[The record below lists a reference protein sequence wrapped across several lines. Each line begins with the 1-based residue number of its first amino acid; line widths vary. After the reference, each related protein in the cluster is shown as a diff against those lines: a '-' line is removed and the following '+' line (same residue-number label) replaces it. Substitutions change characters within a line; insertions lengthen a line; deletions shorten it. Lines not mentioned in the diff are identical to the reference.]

1 MADVLFRKHPLWE
14 KHSGYERSQV
24 MENSS
29 LRPDIVIRQPG
40 GQPVIVETEFAP
52 ARGVEQDALSRLG
65 DRLSHTGE
73 RIDQVLAVRIPIA
86 LSRGQERLTRRVSE
100 SLYEYCV
107 FSAGSERP
115 YARWPETGWIEGSI
129 DNLARCIEHAVLSE
143 QLVAKGLDVLERAV
157 LHTTQMMQDSIEQ
170 GFPDAAHQI
179 ADVLHQEEG
188 EQTLRL
194 AMTILANALTFHMAI
209 SGAHR
214 IPTLDAL
221 RIQDGA
227 GPPAKR
233 QVLDCW
239 RRIREEIN
247 YWPIFD
253 IARRILEPMPARI
266 AHPILDRLAQ
276 SAGELVNV
284 GITTMHDL
292 TGRLFQALIA
302 DRKFLATFYTLPSS
316 AALLAELSVSRLGCD
331 WTQDDAYTQLQ
342 IADFACGTGTLL
354 SAAYQAVLARYRRTG
369 QDDKAIHCAM
379 IEKSLIAADIMPAA
393 THLAASQLSSA
404 HPSVTFADTRVYTL
418 PYGKDAERGKGQ
430 EISIG
435 SLDLIQDAR
444 ARALFPT
451 GAESQ
456 LRGGGE
462 AQTTQNV
469 HISTQSVDLVIMNP
483 PFTRPTNHES
493 AMVPVP
499 SFAGFETPADEQR
512 EMSKRLKKIRDL
524 LKQAGTQP
532 AGHGNA
538 GLASNFVDLA
548 HQKVKSGGV
557 VALVLPHAFVQGGSW
572 EAARRLVEKHYGN
585 VIIISIAASGS
596 TQRAFS
602 ADTGMAE
609 VLVVATR
616 LNSSEDQAVKDGSPA
631 LFVSLRRRPRSLMEA
646 SEVAAAISRI
656 PPDRED
662 GRLASGGAH
671 FGGYIRATLE
681 EGGGAAGLRNPALA
695 KAMLRLRSFEFRIPQ
710 VVQSYAL
717 PVTQLGEL
725 GNRGKLHR
733 DISGENRGPFDVLP
747 IKDVPSYPML
757 WAHDASR
764 ERRLTVLPDT
774 QGDVRPGCQ
783 NQADEVWNTATRLHL
798 NLDFRLN
805 SQSLAACL
813 TPELVLG
820 GTAWPNFL
828 LKDTQW
834 ERMIVLWAN
843 STLGLMNFWWTG
855 TRQQQGRARLT
866 ISQLPRLMVIDPS
879 ELSSAQVIRSNETFD
894 ALKEQ
899 QLLPANEA
907 YRDPVRQAL
916 DRFVL
921 LDLLELPADVL
932 EPFDRLRLQ
941 WCAEPSVHG
950 GKSTAPPDCAQ

>member
-1 MADVLFRKHPLWE
+1 MADVLFRKHPLWQ
-14 KHSGYERSQV
+14 KHSGYERTQV

-65 DRLSHTGE
+65 DRLRHTGE

-86 LSRGQERLTRRVSE
+86 LSRGQERLTRRISE

-107 FSAGSERP
+107 FSADSERP

-266 AHPILDRLAQ
+266 AQPILDRLAQ

-354 SAAYQAVLARYRRTG
+354 SAAYQAVLARYRRAG
-369 QDDKAIHCAM
+369 QDDKVIHRAM

-444 ARALFPT
+444 AHALFPT

-462 AQTTQNV
+462 AQTTQNI
-469 HISTQSVDLVIMNP
+469 HISAQSVDLVIMNP
-483 PFTRPTNHES
+483 PFPRPTNHES
-493 AMVPVP
+493 ATVPVP

-524 LKQAGTQP
+524 LKLTGTQP

-538 GLASNFVDLA
+538 GLATNFVDLA
-548 HQKVKSGGV
+548 HAKVKPGGV
-557 VALVLPHAFVQGGSW
+557 IALVLELTFLRGDSW
-572 EAARRLVEKHYGN
+572 KNARRLIEKHYGN
-585 VIIISIAASGS
+585 VTIVSIAAIGNTS
-596 TQRAFS
+596 QAFS

-616 LNSSEDQAVKDGSPA
+616 RKSLESRDATAASRA
-631 LFVSLRRRPRSLMEA
+631 LFVSLLRRPCSLMEA
-646 SEVAAAISRI
+646 SEVAAAITRI

-671 FGGYIRATLE
+671 FGGYIRAALD
-681 EGGGAAGLRNPALA
+681 EGGGSAGLRSSALA
-695 KAMLRLRSFEFRIPQ
+695 YAMLHQRRSEFRIPQ
-710 VVQSYAL
+710 VAQSYAL
-717 PVTQLGEL
+717 PVAWLGEL
-725 GNRGKLHR
+725 GSRGKLDR
-733 DISGENRGPFDVLP
+733 DINGENRGPFDVFPL
-747 IKDVPSYPML
+747 KDVPSYPML

-764 ERRLTVLPDT
+764 ERRLIVLPDT
-774 QGDVRPGCQ
+774 QGDVRPGRQ
-783 NQADEVWNTATRLHL
+783 NQADQVWKTATRLHF
-798 NLDFRLN
+798 NRDFRFN

-813 TPELVLG
+813 TPERALG
-820 GTAWPNFL
+820 GRAWPNFQL
-828 LKDTQW
+828 RDTAG
-834 ERMIVLWAN
+834 EKVVVLWAN
-843 STLGLMNFWWTG
+843 STLGLMDFWWVG
-855 TRQQQGRARLT
+855 SRQQQGRAVLT
-866 ISQLPRLMVIDPS
+866 ISRVSDLIVIDPGKLAPS
-879 ELSSAQVIRSNETFD
+879 QLEKAEERFD